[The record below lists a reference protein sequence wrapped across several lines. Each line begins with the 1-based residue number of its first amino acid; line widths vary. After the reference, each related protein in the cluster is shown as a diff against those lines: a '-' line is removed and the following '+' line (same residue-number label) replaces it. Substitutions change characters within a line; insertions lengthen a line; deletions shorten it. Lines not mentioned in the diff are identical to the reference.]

1 MGLAA
6 AVNISDL
13 RRLARRRL
21 PRLVF
26 DYIDGGAEDEFTLRD
41 NRRAFHDIRF
51 RPRQC
56 IAVPECDLRTTVL
69 GTTLDLPFLLAPI
82 GFSRMFYPRGEAVD
96 ARSASAAGTAFI
108 LSTFSGTRLEEV
120 REQASGPLWYQLYV
134 PGGRAVAEAAIA
146 RARAAGYSALVV
158 TIDTPVSGMR
168 ERDYRNGVRPLLA
181 GDWRGSLPH
190 LWQFVTHPRWVMN
203 YVADGA
209 PRVFPN
215 VELPGVGAMPASD
228 VSELLAS
235 TVITWSDFGWIRD
248 AWKGPVVVKGIH
260 TAEDARCAVDA
271 GADALVVSNH
281 GGRQLDGVPGSL
293 RALPEVLAAP
303 RPRRSD
309 GGRRHRRTAFGSR
322 AWALGA
328 AGGPVSITPSRSCG
342 PTSTTALPAGVFVS
356 RQLDASYRT
365 RLNAPSGQDYDR
377 GGPSRTRLPPDD
389 DHADFY
395 RWSATSL
402 DRARESS
409 SHCAGMGHPLV
420 CHANAAA

>member
-1 MGLAA
+1 
-6 AVNISDL
+6 VNIADL
-13 RRLARRRL
+13 RMLARRRL

-41 NRRAFHDIRF
+41 NSRAFDDIRF

-82 GFSRMFYPRGEAVD
+82 GFSRMFYPRGEAVA
-96 ARSASAAGTAFI
+96 ARSASVAGTAYV

-120 REQASGPLWYQLYV
+120 REHASGPLWYQLYV

-203 YVADGA
+203 YVADGS

-215 VELPGVGAMPASD
+215 VELPGTGAMPCSD

-235 TVITWSDFGWIRD
+235 TVITWSDFAWIRD
-248 AWKGPVVVKGIH
+248 AWKGPVVIKGVH
-260 TAEDARCAVDA
+260 TADDARCAVDA

-293 RALPEVLAAP
+293 RALPEVIAAVNG
-303 RPRRSD
+303 RVEVMVD
-309 GGRRHRRTAFGSR
+309 GGVRRGSDIVKALCLGAR
-322 AWALGA
+322 AVLVGRAYAWALGA
-328 AGGPVSITPSRSCG
+328 AGGP
-342 PTSTTALPAGVFVS
+342 GVDRAIAILRTDIDRTLHLLGCSSVA
-356 RQLDASYRT
+356 QLDASYIER
-365 RLNAPSGQDYDR
+365 
-377 GGPSRTRLPPDD
+377 
-389 DHADFY
+389 
-395 RWSATSL
+395 
-402 DRARESS
+402 
-409 SHCAGMGHPLV
+409 
-420 CHANAAA
+420 